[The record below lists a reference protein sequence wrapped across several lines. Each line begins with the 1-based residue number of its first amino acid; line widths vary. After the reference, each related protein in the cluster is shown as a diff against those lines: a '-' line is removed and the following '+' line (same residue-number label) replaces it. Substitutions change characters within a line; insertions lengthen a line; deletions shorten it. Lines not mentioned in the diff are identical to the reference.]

1 MHHSPLPFGAPLGY
15 HARMTWID
23 ALLILGLAG
32 FGLVGWR
39 LRASLLMAVLCA
51 LALSPLLATQA
62 ARAWGPWLQAKAG
75 AWASPALAYW
85 LAFALILLFTGLA
98 FKMLGGMAEAL
109 ALSVVDS
116 LLGALLAALL
126 GLAALAP
133 LDQALGQAN
142 PGWRQMQEQPKCYSC
157 KSVLPQAR
165 AREAQALSWLRE
177 NISSKLGP
185 P

>member
-1 MHHSPLPFGAPLGY
+1 
-15 HARMTWID
+15 MTWID
-23 ALLILGLAG
+23 ALLILALLG
-32 FGLVGWR
+32 FAFAGWR
-39 LRASLLMAVLCA
+39 LRASLLLAVLCA

-75 AWASPALAYW
+75 AWAGPALTYW
-85 LAFALILLFTGLA
+85 LAFALILLFIGLA
-98 FKMLGGMAEAL
+98 FRMLGAMAETL
-109 ALSVVDS
+109 ALSAVDS

-133 LDQALGQAN
+133 LDQALGQSN

-157 KSVLPQAR
+157 RSILPQAR
-165 AREAQALSWLRE
+165 QREAEALAWLRD

-185 P
+185 S